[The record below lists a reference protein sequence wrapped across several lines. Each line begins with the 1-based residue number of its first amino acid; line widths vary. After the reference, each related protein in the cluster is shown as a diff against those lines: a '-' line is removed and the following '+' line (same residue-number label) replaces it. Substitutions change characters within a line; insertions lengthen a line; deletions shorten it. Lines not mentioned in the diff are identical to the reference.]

1 MSIGP
6 ILAVPEIRTALA
18 QRRVPCVAVSPIVGG
33 RAVKG
38 PADRMLARLAG
49 GTTPAHVASCYA
61 GLIDALVHDES
72 DDVAGLDLP
81 GVATRT
87 LMTDADSRRRV
98 AEAALAVP
106 V

>member
-1 MSIGP
+1 
-6 ILAVPEIRTALA
+6 VPA
-18 QRRVPCVAVSPIVGG
+18 VAVSPLVGG

-61 GLIDALVHDES
+61 GLIDALVLDEADA
-72 DDVAGLDLP
+72 DDAAGLDVRP
-81 GVATRT
+81 IVTRT
-87 LMTDADSRRRV
+87 LMVDADARRRL
-98 AEAALAVP
+98 AEAALEVAP